1 MRFALAMGWCD
12 GPRWL
17 ALLHDPLVP
26 LDAGGR
32 RALPRLRPPASRSH
46 VLQRPRGVGKLND
59 TEVTRLSLVLLNV
72 SRRAGGRSQTRR
84 PAA

>member
-1 MRFALAMGWCD
+1 MRFALAMGWCE
-12 GPRWL
+12 GARWL
-17 ALLHDPLVP
+17 ALLRDPLVP

-59 TEVTRLSLVLLNV
+59 TEVTRLSLVL
-72 SRRAGGRSQTRR
+72 GGRSQTRR